1 MHPSRRTGLQTVKFP
16 LHQSIV
22 TIVAAAVASFAAAAA
37 SSAPPAAKSGKQIVF
52 EEQRIE
58 GKLRRPQLVLIKA
71 DMRPEFPPMIIQGF
85 SKGANILDFIDESII
100 EDSPYKG
107 AFQFEGKKIR
117 NYAP

>member
-1 MHPSRRTGLQTVKFP
+1 VKFP
-16 LHQSIV
+16 VHLILV
-22 TIVAAAVASFAAAAA
+22 ILLAAAASSFAAATAT
-37 SSAPPAAKSGKQIVF
+37 SAPPAAKSGKQIVF